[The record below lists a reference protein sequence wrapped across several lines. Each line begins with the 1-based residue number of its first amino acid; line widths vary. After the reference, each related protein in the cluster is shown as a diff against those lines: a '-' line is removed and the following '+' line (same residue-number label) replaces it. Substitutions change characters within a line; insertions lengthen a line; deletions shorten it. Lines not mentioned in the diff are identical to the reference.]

1 MNTLRLDIINLHAP
15 YRVKQREDKPQ
26 DYYFR
31 TDYGVEYDI
40 SLEEDFSIIQSGAY
54 SLDITNRE
62 HKRSPLDPKFRLTL
76 IAIVEE
82 FFERNN
88 DVMLYITETGDE
100 KQRFRNRLFVR
111 WFNTYEHRDQ
121 YYIQTA
127 EGIMEGQ
134 MNFAAIISR
143 LTCPHLRQAID
154 EFNETI
160 SLLFDKI
167 K

>member
-40 SLEEDFSIIQSGAY
+40 SLEED
-54 SLDITNRE
+54 L
-62 HKRSPLDPKFRLTL
+62 
-76 IAIVEE
+76 
-82 FFERNN
+82 
-88 DVMLYITETGDE
+88 LYITETGDE